1 MKEIEQK
8 IEATFPTGD
17 VRRGIILVDE
27 QEIEA
32 MDQMLQAIIDGNLKQ
47 IYEIEAFGIDITQNF
62 FLKLAIKYEQLLVVC
77 HQVHKGANI
86 DTVIGYAEDYD
97 IGTIWQLAKSW
108 KKLHFT
114 PKSNNQPKE
123 TIWNEKN

>member
-1 MKEIEQK
+1 MEEVEKK
-8 IEATFPTGD
+8 IEETFPTGD

-32 MDQMLQAIIDGNLKQ
+32 MDQMLQAIIDGNLKK

-62 FLKLAIKYEQLLVVC
+62 FVKLAIKYEQLLVVC

-97 IGTIWQLAKSW
+97 IGTIWQWAKSW

>member
-32 MDQMLQAIIDGNLKQ
+32 MDQMLQAIIDGNLKR
-47 IYEIEAFGIDITQNF
+47 IYEIETFGIDITQNF
-62 FLKLAIKYEQLLVVC
+62 LVKLAIKYEQLLVVC

-97 IGTIWQLAKSW
+97 IGTIWQWAKSW

-114 PKSNNQPKE
+114 PKSNN
-123 TIWNEKN
+123 

>member
-1 MKEIEQK
+1 MKKIEQK
-8 IEATFPTGD
+8 IEATFPTCD

-32 MDQMLQAIIDGNLKQ
+32 MDQMLQAIIDGNLKR
-47 IYEIEAFGIDITQNF
+47 IYEIETLGIDVTQNF
-62 FLKLAIKYEQLLVVC
+62 LVKFAIKHEQLLVVC

-86 DTVIGYAEDYD
+86 DTVIGYSEDYE
-97 IGTIWQLAKSW
+97 IGTIWQWAKSW
-108 KKLHFT
+108 RKLHFT

>member
-32 MDQMLQAIIDGNLKQ
+32 IDQMLQAIIDGNLKR
-47 IYEIEAFGIDITQNF
+47 IYEIETFGIDITQNF
-62 FLKLAIKYEQLLVVC
+62 LVKLAIKYEQLLVVC

-97 IGTIWQLAKSW
+97 IGTIWQWAKSW